1 MSHED
6 ELMIRKIFAENLRK
20 MMDENGK
27 TPADINREL
36 KVAYS
41 TISNWVNGQKI
52 PRMGTLERLCQYL
65 HCEKSDLLQAHD
77 ETYYRSRETAK
88 LAQTVFENEDLR
100 ILLDAQKDLPSED
113 LKLMYNFALRLKE
126 KERANE

>member
-6 ELMIRKIFAENLRK
+6 ELEMREIFAGNLRRI
-20 MMDENGK
+20 MEENGK

-41 TISNWVNGQKI
+41 TISNWVNGLKI
-52 PRMGTLERLCQYL
+52 PRMGTLEQLCRFL
-65 HCEKSDLLQAHD
+65 HCEKSDLLQSHD
-77 ETYYRSRETAK
+77 EEYYRNRETAK
-88 LAQTVFENEDLR
+88 LAQKVFENEELR

-113 LKLMYNFALRLKE
+113 LKVLYDLALRLKE
-126 KERANE
+126 KERGK